1 MVSGL
6 EEFETPGKAEPGGS
20 DDVITVFLADDH
32 VLVRGG
38 FVSLISNSPDIRV
51 IGQCDDGLM
60 AIEQVIELRPDV
72 AVLDI
77 SMRGL
82 DVCREL
88 SKKAKDTGLLILT
101 MHDDEQFVVTAL
113 RNGASGYL
121 TKEAAPKHFPA
132 AIRSVANRQ
141 IYLSP
146 GISRDV
152 LDMVDRDETDRYETL
167 STRERQVL
175 QMIVEGMTN
184 REIAAKLTLSA
195 KTIDTHRTR
204 LMNKL
209 DLHDQVSLVKFAIG
223 RGIASVE

>member
-20 DDVITVFLADDH
+20 DDVITVFLTDDH

-82 DVCREL
+82 NGLDVCREL
-88 SKKAKDTGLLILT
+88 SKKAKDTGL
-101 MHDDEQFVVTAL
+101 
-113 RNGASGYL
+113 S
-121 TKEAAPKHFPA
+121 
-132 AIRSVANRQ
+132 
-141 IYLSP
+141 SP
-146 GISRDV
+146 
-152 LDMVDRDETDRYETL
+152 
-167 STRERQVL
+167 
-175 QMIVEGMTN
+175 
-184 REIAAKLTLSA
+184 
-195 KTIDTHRTR
+195 
-204 LMNKL
+204 
-209 DLHDQVSLVKFAIG
+209 F
-223 RGIASVE
+223 